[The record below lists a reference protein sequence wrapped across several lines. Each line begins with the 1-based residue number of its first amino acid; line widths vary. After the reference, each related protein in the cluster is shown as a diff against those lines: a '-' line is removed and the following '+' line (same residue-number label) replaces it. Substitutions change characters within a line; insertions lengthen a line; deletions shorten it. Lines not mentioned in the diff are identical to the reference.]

1 MNPTASIRRIRKATW
16 VGLVANVVLAAG
28 KVAAGVIGGSAAVV
42 ADGVHSISDL
52 VTDLALLVGTHFW
65 DQPPDEQHPHGHRRI
80 ETLVTAGIGF
90 SLAAVGI
97 GMGWRAIT
105 HFQEPRLVPTTSIAL
120 VAALVSVVVKEWLFR
135 WTRVQGQLADSPAL
149 LANAWHHRS
158 DAFSSVPAVLAV
170 ATEMVFPN
178 LVWVDR
184 LGVLA
189 ICVFILVAA
198 WGIFHPALQQ
208 LVDAG
213 APPEI
218 QARLDSLALEV
229 DGVRAAHALRTRY
242 TGPKLAV
249 DLHIEVD
256 GDLTVVEG
264 FEIAR
269 AVKKH
274 LLARGPSVGDVVIQ
288 VEPVKNTA
296 EHGAPPA
303 AVETR

>member
-1 MNPTASIRRIRKATW
+1 MSSENSTQRVRRATW
-16 VGLVANVVLAAG
+16 VGLVANVVLATG
-28 KVAAGVIGGSAAVV
+28 KVTAGIVGGSAAVV
-42 ADGVHSISDL
+42 ADGVHSVSDL

-105 HFQEPRLVPTTSIAL
+105 DFQEPRLAPTTSIAL

-135 WTRVQGQLADSPAL
+135 WTRVQGELADSPAL
-149 LANAWHHRS
+149 VANAWHHRS
-158 DAFSSVPAVLAV
+158 DAFSSIPAVVAV
-170 ATEMVFPN
+170 ATEMVFPDM
-178 LVWVDR
+178 VWVDR
-184 LGVLA
+184 IGVLA
-189 ICVFILVAA
+189 ICVFILRAA

-218 QARLDSLALEV
+218 QARLDSLAVEV

-249 DLHIEVD
+249 DLHLEVD
-256 GDLTVVEG
+256 GDLTVAEG

-269 AVKKH
+269 AVKEH
-274 LLARGPSVGDVVIQ
+274 LLDKGPGVGDVVIQ
-288 VEPVKNTA
+288 VEPEKSQDG
-296 EHGAPPA
+296 GALPGTGSGA
-303 AVETR
+303 